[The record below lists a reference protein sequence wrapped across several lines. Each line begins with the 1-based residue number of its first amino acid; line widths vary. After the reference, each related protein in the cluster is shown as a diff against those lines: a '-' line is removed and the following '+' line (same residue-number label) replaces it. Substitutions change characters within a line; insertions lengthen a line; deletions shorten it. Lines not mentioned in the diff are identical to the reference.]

1 MISNDIGRGLAVVLL
16 ASSLGACSHVS
27 SAWSKLRGH
36 DDTTQT
42 AGSFTDTTVQSAAAP
57 AADPQVC
64 NTLRM
69 SAAPSATA
77 EAASRQ
83 MAIDEM
89 NRIGCPDVPA
99 L

>member
-1 MISNDIGRGLAVVLL
+1 MITHDIGRGLTIVLL

-27 SAWSKLRGH
+27 SAWNKIRGH
-36 DDTTQT
+36 DDAPQT
-42 AGSFTDTTVQSAAAP
+42 SASLSDTPVQSAP

-64 NTLRM
+64 DTLRT

-89 NRIGCPDVPA
+89 KRIGCADVPA

>member
-1 MISNDIGRGLAVVLL
+1 MITHDIGRGLAVVLL

-27 SAWSKLRGH
+27 SAWNKLRGH
-36 DDTTQT
+36 DEAPQTSASLSDTP
-42 AGSFTDTTVQSAAAP
+42 VQSAAAP
-57 AADPQVC
+57 TADPQVC
-64 NTLRM
+64 DTLRT

-89 NRIGCPDVPA
+89 KRIGCPDVPA

>member
-1 MISNDIGRGLAVVLL
+1 MMVRGIAVVLL
-16 ASSLGACSHVS
+16 ASSLGACSTIS
-27 SAWSKLRGH
+27 SAWNSIRGK
-36 DDTTQT
+36 DEPPERS
-42 AGSFTDTTVQSAAAP
+42 ASFAPAPAAETAAAP

-64 NTLRM
+64 DTLRA

-89 NRIGCPDVPA
+89 KRIGCPDVPA